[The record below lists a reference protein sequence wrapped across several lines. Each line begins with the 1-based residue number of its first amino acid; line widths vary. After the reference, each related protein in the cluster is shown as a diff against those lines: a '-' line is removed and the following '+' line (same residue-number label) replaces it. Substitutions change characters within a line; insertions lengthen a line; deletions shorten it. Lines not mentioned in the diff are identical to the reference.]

1 MRQAVFLFWKV
12 RLAHPSKEAKLEQI
26 KIKKKKSA
34 PKQVTAAR
42 QTTKLPASLLN
53 RHEIVALSGFT
64 YPWLWQ
70 MMRRG
75 LFPRGRI
82 VGGKTMWLSS
92 EVEAWLAEL
101 PVRPLK
107 GDGDRQ

>member
-1 MRQAVFLFWKV
+1 
-12 RLAHPSKEAKLEQI
+12 LEQA
-26 KIKKKKSA
+26 KIKKRKSA
-34 PKQVTAAR
+34 SPPPKQVTAAR
-42 QTTKLPASLLN
+42 QATKLPASLLS
-53 RHEIVALSGFT
+53 RHEIVALSSFT

-82 VGGKTMWLSS
+82 VGGKTMWLST

-101 PVRPLK
+101 PVRTLK
-107 GDGDRQ
+107 GDPAV

>member
-1 MRQAVFLFWKV
+1 MERVK
-12 RLAHPSKEAKLEQI
+12 S
-26 KIKKKKSA
+26 KKKKSA
-34 PKQVTAAR
+34 PAKQVTAAR
-42 QTTKLPASLLN
+42 AVTKLPASLLS

-75 LFPRGRI
+75 LFPRGRV
-82 VGGKTMWLSS
+82 VGGKTMWLAS
-92 EVEAWLAEL
+92 EVQDWLDTL

-107 GDGDRQ
+107 GDAAGELATEKRA

>member
-1 MRQAVFLFWKV
+1 MGSAWAIRQ
-12 RLAHPSKEAKLEQI
+12 KEAKLEQA

-34 PKQVTAAR
+34 PLKQVTAAR
-42 QTTKLPASLLN
+42 QATKLPASLLN
-53 RHEIVALSGFT
+53 RHEIVALSGFS

-75 LFPRGRI
+75 LFPRGRV
-82 VGGKTMWLSS
+82 VGGKTMWLST

-101 PVRPLK
+101 PIRPLK
-107 GDGDRQ
+107 GDAAI

>member
-1 MRQAVFLFWKV
+1 MRLAAFLFWAV
-12 RLAHPSKEAKLEQI
+12 RLAIRQKEAKLEQV
-26 KIKKKKSA
+26 KKKKSA
-34 PKQVTAAR
+34 PTKQVTAAR
-42 QTTKLPASLLN
+42 QATKLPASLLN

-82 VGGKTMWLSS
+82 VGGKTMWLST
-92 EVEAWLAEL
+92 EVDAWLSAL

>member
-1 MRQAVFLFWKV
+1 MRLAAFLFWAV
-12 RLAHPSKEAKLEQI
+12 RLAIRQKEAKLEQV
-26 KIKKKKSA
+26 KKKKSA
-34 PKQVTAAR
+34 PTKQVTAAR
-42 QTTKLPASLLN
+42 QATKLPASLLS

-82 VGGKTMWLSS
+82 VGGKTMWLST

-101 PVRPLK
+101 PIRPLK
-107 GDGDRQ
+107 GDASASA

>member
-1 MRQAVFLFWKV
+1 MRLAAFLFWAV
-12 RLAHPSKEAKLEQI
+12 RLAIRQKEAKLEQV
-26 KIKKKKSA
+26 KKKKSA
-34 PKQVTAAR
+34 PTKQVTAAR
-42 QTTKLPASLLN
+42 QATKLPASLLN
-53 RHEIVALSGFT
+53 RHEIVALSGFS

-82 VGGKTMWLSS
+82 VGGKTMWLST

-101 PVRPLK
+101 PIRPLK
-107 GDGDRQ
+107 GDASASA